1 MLDIQKI
8 YYKNNIVKNFKM
20 KLTLKIKLIPD
31 VKQRELLLDTLKQ
44 ANFQCNV
51 ISNIAWENKVF
62 NQFKLHKEC
71 YYVVKNNSSLSS
83 QLIVRC
89 ISKVCDSYKIDK
101 KTKRVFNEY
110 GAIAY
115 DSRILSYKNNQVSIW
130 SVGGRL
136 KIPFKCHNE
145 KYLPYIKGEADL
157 IFKNDNFFLFQ
168 TVEIPEE
175 NVDDVEDFIG
185 VDFGINKLVCASN
198 GYEYDGKQLKK
209 YKDKKRKVRAS
220 IQAKNTR
227 SSRRLLKRLSGRE
240 NRHNTIINHT
250 ISKKLVNLAKQE
262 NKGLVIE
269 DLKGIRKGK
278 TNKTTRTLV
287 ANWSFYQ
294 LREMLE
300 YKAKLQGVKL
310 IVVSAKYSSK
320 SCNVC
325 NKIGVRNGAKFS
337 CSCGFEGCSD
347 RNAAINL
354 QKLGVCVNNPD
365 KSAELL
371 VCAI

>member
-1 MLDIQKI
+1 
-8 YYKNNIVKNFKM
+8 M
-20 KLTLKIKLIPD
+20 KLTLKIKLLPNAS
-31 VKQRELLLDTLKQ
+31 QRESLLNTLKE
-44 ANFQCNV
+44 ANAQCNI
-51 ISNIAWENKVF
+51 ISKVAWERKVF

-71 YYVVKNNSSLSS
+71 YYNIKETSKLSA

-89 ISKVCDSYKIDK
+89 ISKVADAYKIDK
-101 KTKRVFNEY
+101 KVKRVFNDY

-130 SVGGRL
+130 SLDGRL

-145 KYLPYIKGEADL
+145 KYIPYIKGEADL
-157 IFKNDNFFLFQ
+157 VFKNDNFFLFQ

-175 NVDDVEDFIG
+175 AVNDVEDFIG
-185 VDFGINKLVCASN
+185 VDFGINAVAVASN
-198 GYEYDGKQLKK
+198 GYQYDGKQLKK
-209 YKDKKRKVRAS
+209 YKEKKRKVRAS

-240 NRHNTIINHT
+240 NRHNTLINHT
-250 ISKKLVNLAKQE
+250 ISKQLVNLAKQE
-262 NKGLVIE
+262 RKGLVIE
-269 DLKGIRKGK
+269 DLKGVRKKK

-294 LREMLE
+294 LRSMLE
-300 YKAKLQGVKL
+300 YKAKMNGVPL
-310 IVVSAKYSSK
+310 ITVLPHYSSK
-320 SCNVC
+320 ACNVC
-325 NKIGVRNGAKFS
+325 NKIGVRNGAVFS
-337 CSCGFEGCSD
+337 CSCGYNGNSD
-347 RNAAINL
+347 FNASKNL
-354 QKLGVCVNNPD
+354 QKLGLCVNKPD